1 MWGAAVNLAYR
12 VQSGSPQ
19 DGIYVTQR
27 VYETIGDIAAFT
39 PAGAI
44 TMDGV
49 EQPIWRVS
57 ERQQ

>member
-1 MWGAAVNLAYR
+1 
-12 VQSGSPQ
+12 
-19 DGIYVTQR
+19 VTQR